1 MLSLTEKRERRI
13 SLCSHM
19 VVVVVAAVLGAV
31 FGLGNTVFHTNE
43 KYHLVLR
50 TKL

>member
-1 MLSLTEKRERRI
+1 
-13 SLCSHM
+13 M